1 MLKDVKGGEPAAWCN
16 LPNPQAGAPTCLQN
30 SLVTTFESG
39 SPAPHRTPTSTERSQ
54 GRVAQGRELVSE
66 LCVQAAGPH
75 CPSVDRRT
83 VAFKVGD
90 QTGRGSGH

>member
-1 MLKDVKGGEPAAWCN
+1 M
-16 LPNPQAGAPTCLQN
+16 
-30 SLVTTFESG
+30 
-39 SPAPHRTPTSTERSQ
+39 
-54 GRVAQGRELVSE
+54 AQGRELVSE